1 MYTNRLQ
8 EAFEKL
14 ITRLDNAN
22 NNFKEMLAIKDK
34 LTLEQMLILKKQIP
48 LLEEMINTKDRFVE
62 VFSLVNS
69 KLVNDELNKLEV
81 VGEKLQTLLNQLKE
95 L

>member
-48 LLEEMINTKDRFVE
+48 LLEDMINTKDRFVE